1 MSDIAQLMRAA
12 NPVPD
17 PAAALTHDELNAL
30 LLLTR
35 TRSGNMDV
43 KSPETRGRQEKN
55 QHRGWLVA
63 AATFAVILVVAGI
76 GLMVANQSDE
86 DTTVALGLSVVMANY
101 EAFNNGDYD
110 GYLATFTDELAQE
123 QPRIE
128 GWRVD
133 NEQIE
138 IVEPCRVV
146 ETSPTGD
153 TTVECSTTRS
163 NDYLGPAGIIE
174 NVTETF
180 VANGDGK
187 ISSVEN
193 DGPCCIAQWRAF
205 NQGFWQWLQVAYPA
219 VFEEI
224 RPIDFDSFPGWQRDP
239 ADMLIAIQYVEEFV
253 AQSDDYPINP

>member
-17 PAAALTHDELNAL
+17 PATALTNDELNAL
-30 LLLTR
+30 LLLTQ

-43 KSPETRGRQEKN
+43 KSPETPGGQEKKEY
-55 QHRGWLVA
+55 RGLLVA
-63 AATFAVILVVAGI
+63 AATFAVIVVVAGI

-86 DTTVALGLSVVMANY
+86 DTTVAPESVVMANY

-123 QPRIE
+123 LPRVE

-138 IVEPCRVV
+138 VVEPCRVV

-153 TTVECSTTRS
+153 TAVECSTTRS
-163 NDYLGPAGIIE
+163 NDYHGPAGIIE

-180 VANGDGK
+180 VVNADGK

-193 DGPCCIAQWRAF
+193 DGPCCIAQWQAF
-205 NQGFWQWLQVAYPA
+205 NQGFWQWLEVAYPE

-239 ADMLIAIQYVEEFV
+239 ADMLIAIQYVDEFV
-253 AQSDDYPINP
+253 AQSADYPINP